1 MTLLVKQWIKST
13 ANANLIG
20 VNLIFRFVLPST
32 RSSVITV
39 NFFTVSPLSKDR
51 YLLNNYLN
59 VYQIFSIQL
68 AHRGGNIWTLTLLV
82 VMLLRIFLEG
92 KL

>member
-39 NFFTVSPLSKDR
+39 NFFTVFPLSKDR
-51 YLLNNYLN
+51 YLLNNYLK
-59 VYQIFSIQL
+59 QIIINNFVAALNFSLLIL
-68 AHRGGNIWTLTLLV
+68 TFRFSYNIFRPVCT
-82 VMLLRIFLEG
+82 
-92 KL
+92 